1 MSAVNALVVLEAAEF
16 SITQSWNMNGP
27 YVPEKGSVK
36 AAARERSHKGPAG

>member
-1 MSAVNALVVLEAAEF
+1 MSAVNALVVLVAAEF
-16 SITQSWNMNGP
+16 STTPPWNMNGP